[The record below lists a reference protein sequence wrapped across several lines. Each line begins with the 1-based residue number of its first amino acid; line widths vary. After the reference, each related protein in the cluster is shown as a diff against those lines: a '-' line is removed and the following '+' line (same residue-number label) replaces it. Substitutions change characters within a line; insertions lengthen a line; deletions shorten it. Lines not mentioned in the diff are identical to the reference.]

1 MVAAAALVTSALAGV
16 PPERHRQQ
24 LPGSTWTVRRTV
36 DHIADALVLYARYV
50 ATRATGRVEP
60 LRDGRPEASFPAL
73 CADVSDAAS
82 LLARL
87 IDGMAD
93 GELAYHPAGDA
104 DASGWAAMACDEI
117 IVHGH
122 DVCHAVGI
130 DLALPADLLE
140 TVVARLF
147 PWAPPPTAG
156 SPLDRLL
163 WCNGRVALPDHPRQD
178 ELWYWWP
185 RPLDTWTGVPH
196 RRTAPPAW

>member
-1 MVAAAALVTSALAGV
+1 MVVAATLVTDAVAGIG
-16 PPERHRQQ
+16 PDHQHRQV
-24 LPGSTWTVRRTV
+24 PGSEWTVRRTV

-50 ATRATGRVEP
+50 ATRASGRVEP
-60 LRDGRPEASFPAL
+60 LRDGRPAASFPAL
-73 CADVSDAAS
+73 CADVFDAAT

-87 IDGMAD
+87 VDGMAD
-93 GELAYHPAGDA
+93 GELAYHPAGEA

-122 DVCHAVGI
+122 DVCRAAGVGL
-130 DLALPADLLE
+130 DLPTDLLD
-140 TVVARLF
+140 TVTMRLF
-147 PWAPPPTAG
+147 PWAPPPTAA

-163 WCNGRVALPDHPRQD
+163 WCNGRIALPDHPRQD

-185 RPLDTWTGVPH
+185 RPLSTWTGVPH